1 MLFPDSGENGG
12 VWVFCCYPLRCCTGK
27 TPFFVLNLMSGNSVI
42 LRLVYKYMITI
53 QGQTAISSWILPQ
66 DAGLDCLISV
76 SCKSEHILSPASF
89 RVSIAKPLSGFEYS
103 RTLDITAVGSFVI
116 LKSWQAMNHIY
127 ITISSF
133 DETDTENGG
142 RIFLFCPH
150 FHQTLSI
157 GYVCFAQA
165 VRFIAYETES
175 TKIKTQQVPVRDRR
189 WAFVVFLCYTDQKN
203 IKIKEMWRSIDTVI
217 FVDRMSQST
226 KQIQGH

>member
-1 MLFPDSGENGG
+1 MKRDGFFAAVSHGIVSDSWAGVLFPDSGENGG

-27 TPFFVLNLMSGNSVI
+27 TPFFVLDLMSGNSVI

-103 RTLDITAVGSFVI
+103 RTLDITAAGSFII

-133 DETDTENGG
+133 VKQIRRKADGFFYFA
-142 RIFLFCPH
+142 RIFIRRFQLDMFVLLRQWDW
-150 FHQTLSI
+150 FHN
-157 GYVCFAQA
+157 
-165 VRFIAYETES
+165 ETES
-175 TKIKTQQVPVRDRR
+175 TR
-189 WAFVVFLCYTDQKN
+189 
-203 IKIKEMWRSIDTVI
+203 
-217 FVDRMSQST
+217 
-226 KQIQGH
+226 